1 MVSIGYRDL
10 AEFGVSFVTPK
21 DTDFPALLR
30 DVESRLQPFAHGA
43 ADGRSAV
50 LINNSGKSIVAL
62 AYIWRYKTASGELRT
77 SRYSNL
83 GSSMQMDVLSG
94 RIGAVHDASSFIMPG
109 SKRLITEEGMYGNNF
124 DVLSADS
131 VHRGGGGMGAGMG
144 RGGRRNRGEDAQL
157 VQIELQLDI
166 VFFDDGLCAGPDDT
180 GLFENVREDLE
191 QQLRT
196 AQQVVQARRS
206 GASWGAVFEI
216 LRPLARRSI
225 RHVPGRD
232 YRADLL
238 FMFAKVGIDH
248 IINDDEPE
256 VLAWFED
263 VAKPSSFHLR
273 RPA

>member
-10 AEFGVSFVTPK
+10 AEFGVPFATPK
-21 DTDFPALLR
+21 DADFPALLR
-30 DVESRLQPFAHGA
+30 DIEGRWQMFEHGA

-62 AYIWRYKTASGELRT
+62 AYIWRYKTANGETRI
-77 SRYSNL
+77 SYHSNL
-83 GSSMQMDVLSG
+83 SSSMQMDVFSG
-94 RIGAVHDASSFIMPG
+94 RIGAVHDAGSFIMPG
-109 SKRLITEEGMYGNNF
+109 SKRLITEDGMYGNNF

-131 VHRGGGGMGAGMG
+131 AHRRGGGVGAGMG
-144 RGGRRNRGEDAQL
+144 RGGWRNRGEDAQYA
-157 VQIELQLDI
+157 QIELQLDV

-180 GLFENVREDLE
+180 GLFESVREDLE

-225 RHVPGRD
+225 RHIPGRD
-232 YRADLL
+232 CPADLL
-238 FMFAKVGIDH
+238 FMFANVGIDH
-248 IINDDEPE
+248 IINDNEPE

-263 VAKPSSFHLR
+263 FAKPSSFHVR